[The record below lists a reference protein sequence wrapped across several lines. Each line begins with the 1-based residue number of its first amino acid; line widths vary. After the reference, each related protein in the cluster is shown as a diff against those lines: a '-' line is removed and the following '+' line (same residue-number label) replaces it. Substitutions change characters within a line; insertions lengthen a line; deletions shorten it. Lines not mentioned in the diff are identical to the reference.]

1 MKKVLLTTTA
11 LTLIAGAAAAE
22 VSLSGAARFGFQYNS
37 AATGTTP
44 KTTLEKRTTI
54 NIDAS
59 TSTDSG
65 LALGARV
72 RIRSDEVTGSAVNG
86 SVVYAK
92 QGNMKVSVGNIA
104 GAVASMP
111 GLFAGSVGL
120 NGNGY
125 DNVVTNVTNTT
136 TTYWDWTSYSSRGN
150 GANGVQVDY
159 SMGNVKLA
167 ISYDKL
173 NDATTAANRLGAMVS
188 FTTGGWTIAVG
199 TQQSTAAGGVGDKT
213 VLTVG
218 GKLGNAGVGLAYANN
233 NGTVKTAV
241 NASFNTGAMT
251 ISGFIAND
259 TSAGVG
265 TESGINVSYDLG
277 GAAIVVGVSRGLS
290 GTTMATKASGGVK
303 FGF

>member
-37 AATGTTP
+37 GATGTTP

-92 QGNMKVSVGNIA
+92 QGNMKVSVGNVA
-104 GAVASMP
+104 GALGVMP
-111 GLFAGSVGL
+111 GLFGGSVGL

-125 DNVVTNVTNTT
+125 HNVVTNTVTAG
-136 TTYWDWTSYSSRGN
+136 YWGWTSYSSRGN

-159 SMGNVKLA
+159 SMGNVNLA
-167 ISYDKL
+167 VSYAAL
-173 NDATTAANRLGAMVS
+173 NDATTAANMLGAMVS
-188 FTTGGWTIAVG
+188 FSTGGWTIAAG
-199 TQQSTAAGGVGDKT
+199 TQQSSAAGGVGDKT

-218 GKLGNAGVGLAYANN
+218 GKLGNVGVGLAYASN
-233 NGTVKTAV
+233 NGTTKTAV
-241 NASFNTGAMT
+241 NASYNTGAMT

-259 TSAGVG
+259 SSAGANVA
-265 TESGINVSYDLG
+265 SGLNVSYDLG
-277 GAAIVVGVSRGLS
+277 GAAIVVGITR
-290 GTTMATKASGGVK
+290 TPMATTVASGGVK